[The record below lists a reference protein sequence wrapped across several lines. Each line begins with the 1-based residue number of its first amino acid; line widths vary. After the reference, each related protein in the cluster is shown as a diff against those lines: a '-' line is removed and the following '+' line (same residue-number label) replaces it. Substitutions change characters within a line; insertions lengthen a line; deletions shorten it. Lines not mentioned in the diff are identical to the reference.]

1 MYLSQSF
8 SDLLLKTSHPSLPV
22 PPTLVLL
29 VNGERVDYQRCCVS
43 N

>member
-8 SDLLLKTSHPSLPV
+8 SDLLLKTSHLSLLI

-29 VNGERVDYQRCCVS
+29 VNRARVDYQRCCVS